1 MAQRTWSNLA
11 PQQRRGI
18 AVAGLLQVTLLA
30 WAQWDLRQRSEDE
43 LNGPKPL
50 WRLLV
55 FINFF
60 GPIAY
65 FVYGRKSNWE
75 RLTQAVSERTAS
87 V

>member
-1 MAQRTWSNLA
+1 MQQRNWSNLA

-18 AVAGLLQVTLLA
+18 ALAGLLQVTLLA
-30 WAQWDLRQRSEDE
+30 LAQWDMRQRSDDE
-43 LNGPKPL
+43 LNGKKAM
-50 WRLLV
+50 WRVLV

-75 RLTQAVSERTAS
+75 RVMQTVRERTA
-87 V
+87 